1 MSSEMSVSAEAAR
14 ASPYAPQNT
23 HLNSHRARHLWQA
36 PVTIGPRPAREV
48 HGSRVALGIE
58 RIVTVERR
66 KLHRLRD
73 DLADLVTLRLGMS
86 ILGAPRSLNTS
97 GPVWSS
103 LAHVHALQGRHSSS
117 ISSFDKVYFDKR
129 SILRFQGASCA
140 HRGFLIIWYER
151 AELRKAT
158 RQQSTGRPIHEAWSQ
173 DWDFF
178 DFLC

>member
-1 MSSEMSVSAEAAR
+1 MSVSAEAAR

-103 LAHVHALQGRHSSS
+103 LAHVHACDFKEQ
-117 ISSFDKVYFDKR
+117 V
-129 SILRFQGASCA
+129 A
-140 HRGFLIIWYER
+140 H
-151 AELRKAT
+151 T
-158 RQQSTGRPIHEAWSQ
+158 EA
-173 DWDFF
+173 F
-178 DFLC
+178 